1 MKFDVYASYTEQ
13 VDDSTENTVRKTTR
27 NLSLEDA
34 KKAVNDFF
42 DSFPEKATGMYL
54 EVSKSYND
62 QIDAALAKY

>member
-42 DSFPEKATGMYL
+42 DSFPEKTTGMYL